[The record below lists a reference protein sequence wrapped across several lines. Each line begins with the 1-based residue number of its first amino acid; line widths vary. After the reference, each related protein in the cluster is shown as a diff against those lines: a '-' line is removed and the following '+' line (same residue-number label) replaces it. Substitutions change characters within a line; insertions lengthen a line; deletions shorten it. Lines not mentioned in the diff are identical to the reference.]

1 MTTNTLPVLK
11 LSITVDPKDVHEKYK
26 TLQLEGRTITVEN
39 ADGSRFLAKLGKS
52 YDNFETG
59 KSYLVLKPIEATEP
73 KQVNLGKVEKTKKT
87 SKPTEAKAPEAK
99 GISAEDAAF
108 FAKLKLAK
116 DMGII

>member
-39 ADGSRFLAKLGKS
+39 ADGSRFLA
-52 YDNFETG
+52 G